1 MTIEIVNI
9 NNQDTTVIRA
19 DEGKVFKRKHDGFI
33 MGTEIFL
40 GNDYSLGYER
50 KDLPEYYE
58 EIEAPEEYFKGLE
71 PILPN

>member
-1 MTIEIVNI
+1 MTTEIVNI
-9 NNQDTTVIRA
+9 YNRDITVMRA

-33 MGTEIFL
+33 MGNEIFL

-58 EIEAPEEYFKGLE
+58 EIEAPEEYLKGLE
-71 PILPN
+71 PILPE

>member
-1 MTIEIVNI
+1 MTTEIVNLY
-9 NNQDTTVIRA
+9 NRDVTVMRA
-19 DEGKVFKRKHDGFI
+19 DEGKVFKRKHDDFI
-33 MGTEIFL
+33 MGNEIFL

-58 EIEAPEEYFKGLE
+58 EIEVPEEYLKGLE